1 MIYSANGQDYQN
13 DELEHASDE
22 PDLSVL
28 KSAIDDLQADAA
40 WYFDRN
46 EKAWNFWHSIWENQS
61 PDGRKWPEGGNINTE
76 TSQQRIWP
84 WPGCSDVR
92 VGTVAKVM
100 NWYSTVGAHV
110 LHNMKLQAKST
121 RPFEAERQSEQA
133 TILMNWMVFTH
144 MREEVML
151 EWPLANEWR
160 NGLSAK
166 LQPNG
171 KLRASGSIYS

>member
-76 TSQQRIWP
+76 TSQQRN
-84 WPGCSDVR
+84 D
-92 VGTVAKVM
+92 
-100 NWYSTVGAHV
+100 
-110 LHNMKLQAKST
+110 
-121 RPFEAERQSEQA
+121 E
-133 TILMNWMVFTH
+133 
-144 MREEVML
+144 
-151 EWPLANEWR
+151 
-160 NGLSAK
+160 
-166 LQPNG
+166 
-171 KLRASGSIYS
+171 